1 MDMPFDLSRCQSD
14 CVSYMFLICE
24 AEAAHSTHSPLGV
37 MMRTAAGSPLQG
49 LWLQLEPGAPLNG
62 LSDDPGPDT
71 GGNICWRKGGEFII

>member
-1 MDMPFDLSRCQSD
+1 MDMPFDLSCCQSD

-24 AEAAHSTHSPLGV
+24 AEAATHSPLGGS
-37 MMRTAAGSPLQG
+37 MMRTAAGFHLQG
-49 LWLQLEPGAPLNG
+49 LRLQLEPGAPLNG